1 MQMHESDIRWLASR
15 YPNLY
20 YEANPQK
27 IVGELDFCA
36 VYDNEMGKL
45 IINPGSGASHRLIR
59 DVFEVE
65 ICLRTLDRNGWPKV
79 YEVGGR
85 HGKIAKK
92 CNVKVIDLHFYS
104 EDDSCCLGLKYGGE
118 RNLRLKAFLE
128 DLVIPFFYRL
138 AYTDQ
143 FGITASR
150 RDLWEEYSHGAVGLH
165 EHCTE
170 LFAIAQRNP
179 GRNEVC
185 PCGSGKKYKKC
196 HLSEVDALR
205 NSYRPTRS

>member
-20 YEANPQK
+20 YEASPQK

-36 VYDNEMGKL
+36 VYDNETGKL
-45 IINPGSGASHRLIR
+45 IIDPGNCETHHLIR

-65 ICLRTLDRNGWPKV
+65 ICLGTLDGNGWPKV

-92 CNVKVIDLHFYS
+92 CNVNVIDLHFYP
-104 EDDSCCLGLKYGGE
+104 DNSCCLGLKYGGS
-118 RNLRLKAFLE
+118 RNLRLKGFLE
-128 DLVIPFFYRL
+128 HLVIPFFYRL
-138 AYTDQ
+138 AYTAQ
-143 FGITASR
+143 FGITASER
-150 RDLWEEYSHGAVGLH
+150 NLWGEYSHGEVGIW
-165 EHCTE
+165 EHRIE
-170 LFAIAQRNP
+170 LSAIAQRNP

-185 PCGSGKKYKKC
+185 PCGSGKKFKKC
-196 HLSEVDALR
+196 HLGEVEALR
-205 NSYRPTRS
+205 ALYRLTCP